1 MFLIMVNKMS
11 VSGSLVGSG
20 KFIVKVH
27 PEKNQKKLDGKE
39 CEIIEFHITYRRVF
53 LIAFFFRGAF

>member
-1 MFLIMVNKMS
+1 MS

-27 PEKNQKKLDGKE
+27 PEKKRNQKKLDGKE